1 MQTQTDHQL
10 TKTHVEL
17 KSTQRIETQRGKT
30 AKLKIAYFNRWRD
43 GEARWAS
50 GADRSKGYHDLL
62 LLQLV
67 DFLSHDSK
75 TRDSATL
82 RQIPARTTRVFVSPV
97 RGMRFDVSPVQINP
111 KGNAMDQF
119 WGRGVHHEKI
129 GLKFMPFLV
138 WDSELLILDGPEHLQ
153 STNLE
158 NGGGLGEESWA
169 WQGETFLLT
178 TRKAQLWIVHWQWYY
193 LAKVQ
198 LFPSQL
204 MLTGQRPAAVLEM
217 STQW

>member
-1 MQTQTDHQL
+1 MRTQTDHQL

-30 AKLKIAYFNRWRD
+30 VKLKIAYFNRWRD

-82 RQIPARTTRVFVSPV
+82 RQIPARTNRAFVSPV

-129 GLKFMPFLV
+129 GLKLMPFLV
-138 WDSELLILDGPEHLQ
+138 WAADFGWPRAPAKYQ
-153 STNLE
+153 SWKWW
-158 NGGGLGEESWA
+158 WA
-169 WQGETFLLT
+169 WRGELS
-178 TRKAQLWIVHWQWYY
+178 
-193 LAKVQ
+193 LARRN
-198 LFPSQL
+198 LFAHDPQSPIMNSAPAVVL
-204 MLTGQRPAAVLEM
+204 SSKSSAFSFSVDAHRPASGRCSWNVD
-217 STQW
+217 TVVT